1 MSLRNL
7 RVNSPPREFGPL
19 GRLASPFLDL
29 MALGLA
35 GYSTGRSAVYG
46 LAIWASLSVECNGFL
61 QNQIGSIPR
70 NWLELRD
77 SASMSQL
84 SL

>member
-1 MSLRNL
+1 LSLRNL

-46 LAIWASLSVECNGFL
+46 LAIWASLSVECNGFFH
-61 QNQIGSIPR
+61 NQIGSIPR

-77 SASMSQL
+77 SASMPQL